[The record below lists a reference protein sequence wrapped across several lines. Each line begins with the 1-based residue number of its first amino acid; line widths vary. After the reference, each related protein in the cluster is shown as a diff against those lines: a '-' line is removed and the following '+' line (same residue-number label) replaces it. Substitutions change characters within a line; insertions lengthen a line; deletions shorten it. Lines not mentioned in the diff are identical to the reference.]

1 MAHVLEPAWREGPGQ
16 LDLEHPPGYANLPL
30 AVIDAIF
37 AIRAN
42 DASARHAVSRYAE
55 RFGVPD
61 VGPEHRDEHE
71 VGLDT
76 LVEQLHGA
84 DDDALVSLFCDN
96 QRLAARL
103 KAAAVPRAAAALVAV
118 GVTHAADLADP
129 RSEPE
134 RADTQEAA
142 WCAVAGCGALSWHA
156 VRHSAGLPD
165 VPPETS
171 VVRWVEVATG
181 EETAPDRAG
190 ELLDELATELGI
202 ERPVLDHTIA
212 RSQRQR

>member
-1 MAHVLEPAWREGPGQ
+1 MADVLEAAWRDGPGQ

-61 VGPEHRDEHE
+61 VGPEYRDEHE
-71 VGLDT
+71 VGLDA
-76 LVEQLHGA
+76 LVEQLQDA
-84 DDDALVSLFCDN
+84 DDDVLVSLFCDN

-103 KAAAVPRAAAALVAV
+103 KAAAVPKAAAALVAA
-118 GVTHAADLADP
+118 GVVHARDLADP
-129 RSEPE
+129 RTDPAA
-134 RADTQEAA
+134 ADAQEAA
-142 WCAVAGCGALSWHA
+142 WCAVPGCGALSWQA
-156 VRHSAGLPD
+156 VRSSAGLPA
-165 VPPETS
+165 VPPETT
-171 VVRWVEVATG
+171 VVRWVEAATG
-181 EETAPDRAG
+181 DEVDPDRAG
-190 ELLDELATELGI
+190 EMLDELASTLGI
-202 ERPVLDHTIA
+202 ERTVLDHTIA